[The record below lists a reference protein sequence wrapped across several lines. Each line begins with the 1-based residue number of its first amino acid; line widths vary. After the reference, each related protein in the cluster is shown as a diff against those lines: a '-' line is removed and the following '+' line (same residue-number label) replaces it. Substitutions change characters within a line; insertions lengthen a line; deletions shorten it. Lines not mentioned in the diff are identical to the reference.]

1 MEHQQISKVV
11 LKNSVV
17 FLSGGVSVSGV
28 IVASKIL
35 RIFCCTHKKLG
46 GRKSGSNFAGSKTPT
61 RLTVVDMLNIVS
73 SKEAHLWPQKFQS
86 TNLLSFIFV
95 LEIQI
100 SLAKIHMQPSKNEG
114 LLPMIFHFK
123 GWFFKLFLL
132 ALHFSRMGEGLRT
145 FHRKNGD
152 RNFFSQHNLAV
163 FGRTPGESEKFDLG
177 PRMQRFGGDVAMPN
191 GGLAMWNDYFHWQKK
206 VNLVLRN
213 KEVMLEIL
221 FDDFWLHVLML
232 HPNIYP

>member
-1 MEHQQISKVV
+1 MENPTTPIVARETLRYRGPKWSISRF
-11 LKNSVV
+11 LKSFWKTRV
-17 FLSGGVSVSGV
+17 FLSGGVSISGV
-28 IVASKIL
+28 VVVASKIL

-61 RLTVVDMLNIVS
+61 RLTVVYMLNIVS
-73 SKEAHLWPQKFQS
+73 SKEAYLWPQKFQS

-95 LEIQI
+95 VKIQI

-132 ALHFSRMGEGLRT
+132 ALHFSRMGEGLPSPKK
-145 FHRKNGD
+145 HGD
-152 RNFFSQHNLAV
+152 RNYFRSKTWLFLV
-163 FGRTPGESEKFDLG
+163 LPGESEKFDLG

-191 GGLAMWNDYFHWQKK
+191 GGLAFGMTISISIGKRKLIWCSTIKK
-206 VNLVLRN
+206 SC
-213 KEVMLEIL
+213 
-221 FDDFWLHVLML
+221 
-232 HPNIYP
+232 